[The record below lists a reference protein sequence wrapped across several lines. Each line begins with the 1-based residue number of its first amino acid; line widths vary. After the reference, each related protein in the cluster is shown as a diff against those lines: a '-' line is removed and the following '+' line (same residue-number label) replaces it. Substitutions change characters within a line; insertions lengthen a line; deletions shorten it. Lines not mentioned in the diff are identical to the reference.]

1 MSKWTSEVN
10 GKIDKNNTSNTARVG
25 ATFCELLGIAF
36 IILKLCG
43 VITWSWGWVFAP
55 IWMPWVVALVLWV
68 LALVVVI
75 VKSYKNSRK
84 KTEKRG

>member
-1 MSKWTSEVN
+1 MSDNK
-10 GKIDKNNTSNTARVG
+10 KNNNNVKAG

-43 VITWSWGWVFAP
+43 VITWSWGWVLAP
-55 IWMPWVVALVLWV
+55 IWMPWAVASVLWV
-68 LALVVVI
+68 LAVVIVI

>member
-1 MSKWTSEVN
+1 MSN
-10 GKIDKNNTSNTARVG
+10 NNTNNTTKVG

-43 VITWSWGWVFAP
+43 VITWSWGWVLAP
-55 IWMPWVVALVLWV
+55 IWIPWAVALVLWV
-68 LALVVVI
+68 AVVIKII